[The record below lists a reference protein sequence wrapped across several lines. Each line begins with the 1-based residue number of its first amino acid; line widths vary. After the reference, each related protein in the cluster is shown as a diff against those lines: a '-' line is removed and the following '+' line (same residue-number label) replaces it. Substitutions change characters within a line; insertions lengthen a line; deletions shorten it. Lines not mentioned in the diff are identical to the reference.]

1 MSGHPPQP
9 RPVEPAY
16 LAGHLQ
22 ELLARDDRV
31 HEPELNVTVER
42 RRVVITGVAPTEE
55 RRAAVDAVIAEA
67 CPEHE
72 VVNRVTV
79 ADYDPPEGGER
90 IA

>member
-1 MSGHPPQP
+1 MSEHPPQP
-9 RPVEPAY
+9 SPADPAY
-16 LAGHLQ
+16 LASHLQ

-31 HEPELNVTVER
+31 HEPELDVTIDGD
-42 RRVVITGVAPTEE
+42 RVVVTGVAPTEE

-72 VVNRVTV
+72 VINQVTI

>member
-1 MSGHPPQP
+1 MSDQPTLP
-9 RPVEPAY
+9 RPVDPVY

-31 HEPELNVTVER
+31 HEPELNVTIER
-42 RRVVITGVAPTEE
+42 DRVVVTGVAPTEE

-67 CPEHE
+67 CPDHE

-90 IA
+90 IT

>member
-1 MSGHPPQP
+1 MSDHPTQP
-9 RPVEPAY
+9 GSLDPAY

-31 HEPELNVTVER
+31 HEPELNVSIER
-42 RRVVITGVAPTEE
+42 GRVVITGVAPTEE

-79 ADYDPPEGGER
+79 ADYEPPDGAER